1 MAKMEELF
9 GAIAGL
15 FLLYGINPEGTAGKT
30 IIGFLKQIEKEM
42 VELKKDIKNT
52 NYLYNKASERN
63 AELNEEV
70 RLLQTENLKL
80 KRKITLVT
88 KYLNENIKLRNHTY
102 GMDYTVKSRPLV
114 QVKKILEA

>member
-1 MAKMEELF
+1 MSDNL
-9 GAIAGL
+9 
-15 FLLYGINPEGTAGKT
+15 TT
-30 IIGFLKQIEKEM
+30 
-42 VELKKDIKNT
+42 T
-52 NYLYNKASERN
+52 N
-63 AELNEEV
+63 AELMNNIEHY
-70 RLLQTENLKL
+70 QTENLKL